1 MYISDLHIHSRF
13 SRATSKDCD
22 APHLELSARRKGIQV
37 IGTGDFT
44 HPEWR
49 KELKEQ
55 LIPAGEG
62 VYTLRDEFRLPG
74 SSMEQRPLFAVT
86 GEISC
91 IYKRNGKTR
100 KVHNVILLPSL
111 EAADE
116 LSAKLEAIGNIHS
129 DGRPILGLD
138 SRDLLELTL
147 DTCPEAEFI
156 PAHIWTPHFSM
167 FGAFSDFNTIEE
179 CFDDLTPHIH
189 AVETGLSSD
198 PPMNWRVSQLDG
210 LTLVSHSDAH
220 SPAKLGREANMMDTP
235 LTYPGMV
242 HAIRTGE
249 GFLGTIEFFP
259 EEGKYHL
266 DGHRN
271 CGVCLTPVQ
280 TAERGGLCPVCGR
293 KLTVGVEHR
302 VEELADRASG
312 FRPAGAKPFE
322 SLAPLPEVIAA
333 CTGVSATCKKTV
345 TLYERML
352 SELGTEFYI
361 LREAPDTDIERIAG
375 PCLAEGIRRL
385 RAGRVERRAGFD
397 GEYGTISLLTP
408 SEIERLNGQT
418 SLFAVEALQIHGA
431 APQLKRKKA
440 PKDPKPDHTPEKSE
454 PKELLNPQQLAA
466 VAADKRRVAVIAGP
480 GTGKTKT
487 LVARI
492 AHLVEDCGI
501 KADEITAV
509 TFTNQAAAEMRERLE
524 QRLGGKRAVTHMT
537 IGTFHA
543 ICLKLLGNV
552 RLIAPG
558 DALTAAADALT
569 ASGSDPKRA
578 KSLVQAVS
586 RVKNGIEPE
595 ACGITQEEFDAYCAR
610 LQELGVLDFDDLL
623 TEAIKLDPTGQKR
636 FHHLLVDEFQD
647 INDAQYELVRRWS
660 CDGKLFVIGD
670 PDQSIYGFRGASGR
684 CFERLTED
692 FPDTQVIRL
701 VENYR
706 SAPEILRAS
715 TAVIANNPGA
725 ERILSPNRP
734 SGPSVRLVTAADDF
748 SEGIFVAKEIA
759 RLTGGVDML
768 EAQRTRRD
776 DNVRA
781 FSDIA
786 VLCRTHRQLELI
798 EKCLIH
804 DDIPCIVSGREDFLD
819 ADDVRGA
826 LAFFRSLRHPTD
838 TGALDTALRTLWHC
852 PADLVEKACALSRGM
867 GSFDPN
873 ALRDEVSGYGPL
885 ELWCACAAEWLPLV
899 THEKPLKLIERWIEA
914 HGPSDT
920 LNRLKNTAV
929 FYPTLDA
936 LDHALILGQE
946 PDLSRACGKGWKS
959 GAVRLMTLHG
969 AKGLE
974 FPVVF
979 VSGVKAGSLPLES
992 QGRPADIEEER
1003 RLFYVG
1009 MTRAREEL
1017 ILTAAPEPSSFLE
1030 ELPAEVMRERATTRR
1045 EKSARQLSLF

>member
-74 SSMEQRPLFAVT
+74 SSMEQRPLFVVT

-220 SPAKLGREANMMDTP
+220 SPAKLGREANLMDTP

-333 CTGVSATCKKTV
+333 CTGVSATCKKAA

-352 SELGTEFYI
+352 RELGTEFYI

-385 RAGRVERRAGFD
+385 RAGKVERRAGFD

-440 PKDPKPDHTPEKSE
+440 PKDPKPNHKPEKAAPE
-454 PKELLNPQQLAA
+454 ELLNPQQLAA
-466 VAADKRRVAVIAGP
+466 VDADRRRVAVIAGP

-524 QRLGGKRAVTHMT
+524 QRLGGKRAVAHMT

-569 ASGSDPKRA
+569 ACGSDPKRA
-578 KSLVQAVS
+578 KSLVRAVS

-595 ACGITQEEFDAYCAR
+595 ACGIMQEEFDAYCAR
-610 LQELGVLDFDDLL
+610 LQEWGVLDFDDLL

-647 INDAQYELVRRWS
+647 INDTQYELVRRWS
-660 CDGKLFVIGD
+660 RDGKLFVIGD

-706 SAPEILRAS
+706 SAPEILHAS
-715 TAVIANNPGA
+715 TAVIAHNPGA

-734 SGPSVRLVTAADDF
+734 SGPAVRLVMAADDF

-759 RLTGGVDML
+759 RLAGGVDML

-819 ADDVRGA
+819 ADDVRGV
-826 LAFFRSLRHPTD
+826 LAFFRFLRHPTD

-852 PADLVEKACALSRGM
+852 PADLVEKACALSRRM
-867 GSFDPN
+867 GSLDPN
-873 ALRDEVSGYGPL
+873 ALRGEVAGYGPL
-885 ELWCACAAEWLPLV
+885 ELWCDCAAEWLPLV

-979 VSGVKAGSLPLES
+979 VAGVKAGSLPLES
-992 QGRPADIEEER
+992 PGRPADIEEER

-1017 ILTAAPEPSSFLE
+1017 ILTAAPEPSPFLD
-1030 ELPAEVMRERATTRR
+1030 ELPDAVTHESPRPQK
-1045 EKSARQLSLF
+1045 EKAAKQLSLF

>member
-1 MYISDLHIHSRF
+1 MD
-13 SRATSKDCD
+13 
-22 APHLELSARRKGIQV
+22 
-37 IGTGDFT
+37 
-44 HPEWR
+44 
-49 KELKEQ
+49 
-55 LIPAGEG
+55 
-62 VYTLRDEFRLPG
+62 
-74 SSMEQRPLFAVT
+74 QRPLFVVT

-91 IYKRNGKTR
+91 IYKRAGKTR

-138 SRDLLELTL
+138 SRDLLELML
-147 DTCPEAEFI
+147 DTCPDAEFI

-220 SPAKLGREANMMDTP
+220 SPAKLGREANLMDTP

-242 HAIRTGE
+242 RAIRTGE
-249 GFLGTIEFFP
+249 GFLRTIEFFP

-271 CGVCLTPVQ
+271 CGVCLTP
-280 TAERGGLCPVCGR
+280 AETQARGGLCPVCGR

-302 VEELADRASG
+302 VEELADRPVG
-312 FRPAGAKPFE
+312 FHPEGARPFE
-322 SLAPLPEVIAA
+322 SLAPLPEVLAA
-333 CTGVSATCKKTV
+333 CTGVSATCKRTV

-375 PCLAEGIRRL
+375 PCIAEGIRRL
-385 RAGRVERRAGFD
+385 RAGKVELRAGFD

-418 SLFAVEALQIHGA
+418 SLFAVEALQVNSA
-431 APQLKRKKA
+431 APQLEKK
-440 PKDPKPDHTPEKSE
+440 KTRREPKPEKTAPTE
-454 PKELLNPQQLAA
+454 QLNAQQQEA
-466 VAADKRRVAVIAGP
+466 VTADAHYVAVIAGP

-487 LVARI
+487 LVSRI
-492 AHLVEDCGI
+492 VHLIRERGV
-501 KADEITAV
+501 KAEEITAV
-509 TFTNQAAAEMRERLE
+509 TFTNQAAAEMRQRLE
-524 QRLGGKRAVTHMT
+524 QSLGGKRAVSHMT

-552 RLIAPG
+552 LLIAPG

-569 ASGSDPKRA
+569 ACGSDPKRA
-578 KSLVQAVS
+578 RALVQAIS
-586 RVKNGIEPE
+586 RVKNGMEPE
-595 ACGITQEEFDAYCAR
+595 ACGIMQEEFDAYCTR
-610 LQELGVLDFDDLL
+610 LKELGALDFDDLL
-623 TEAIKLDPTGQKR
+623 TEALKLDTAGRKGFR
-636 FHHLLVDEFQD
+636 YLLVDEFQD
-647 INDAQYELVRRWS
+647 INDVQYKLVRAWS
-660 CDGKLFVIGD
+660 REGKLFVIGD

-684 CFERLTED
+684 CFERLTGD
-692 FPDTQVIRL
+692 LPDTQVIRL

-706 SAPEILRAS
+706 STPEILRA
-715 TAVIANNPGA
+715 AVPVIEHNPGTV
-725 ERILSPNRP
+725 RVLSPNRL
-734 SGPSVRLVTAADDF
+734 SGPAVRLATSMDDF
-748 SEGIFVAKEIA
+748 SEGIFIAKEIA
-759 RLTGGVDML
+759 RLTGGIDML
-768 EAQRTRRD
+768 EAQNVRREGS
-776 DNVRA
+776 VRA

-819 ADDVRGA
+819 ADDVRGV
-826 LAFFRSLRHPTD
+826 LAFFRSLRHPDD
-838 TGALDTALRTLWHC
+838 TGALETALRLLWKVPSDLIEKVRALC
-852 PADLVEKACALSRGM
+852 CGMETFDADG
-867 GSFDPN
+867 
-873 ALRDEVSGYGPL
+873 LRDAVDGYGPL
-885 ELWCACAAEWLPLV
+885 EVWFGRATEWLPFV
-899 THEKPLKLIERWIEA
+899 NREKTLKLIERWMESY
-914 HGPSDT
+914 GSSET

-936 LDHALILGQE
+936 LENALVLGQE
-946 PDLSRACGKGWKS
+946 ADLHRACGKGWKS
-959 GAVRLMTLHG
+959 GAVQLMTLHG

-979 VSGVKAGSLPLES
+979 LAGVKAGTLPLES

-1017 ILTAAPEPSSFLE
+1017 ILSAAPEISPFLA
-1030 ELPAEVMRERATTRR
+1030 ELPEEVVRERAQMRR
-1045 EKSARQLSLF
+1045 EKPAKQLSLF

>member
-22 APHLELSARRKGIQV
+22 APHLELSARRKGIQL

-44 HPEWR
+44 HPAWR

-55 LIPAGEG
+55 LIPAREG

-74 SSMEQRPLFAVT
+74 SFMDQHPLFVVT

-147 DTCPEAEFI
+147 DTCPDAEFI

-220 SPAKLGREANMMDTP
+220 SPAKLGREANLMNTP

-242 HAIRTGE
+242 RAIRTGE

-271 CGVCLTPVQ
+271 CGVCLTP
-280 TAERGGLCPVCGR
+280 AETQARGGLCPVCGR

-302 VEELADRASG
+302 VEELADRPVG
-312 FRPAGAKPFE
+312 FHPEGARPFE
-322 SLAPLPEVIAA
+322 SLAPLPEVLAA
-333 CTGVSATCKKTV
+333 CTGVSATCKRTLA
-345 TLYERML
+345 LYERMID
-352 SELGTEFYI
+352 ELGPEFYI
-361 LREAPDTDIERIAG
+361 LRQAPVAEIERLAG
-375 PCLAEGIRRL
+375 PCIAEGIRRL
-385 RAGRVERRAGFD
+385 RAGKVEHRAGFD

-418 SLFAVEALQIHGA
+418 SLFAVKALQVNSA
-431 APQLKRKKA
+431 APQLEKK
-440 PKDPKPDHTPEKSE
+440 KTRREPKPEKTAPTE
-454 PKELLNPQQLAA
+454 QLNAQQQEA
-466 VAADKRRVAVIAGP
+466 VTADAHYVAVIAGP

-487 LVARI
+487 LVSRI
-492 AHLVEDCGI
+492 VHLIRERGV
-501 KADEITAV
+501 KAEEITAV
-509 TFTNQAAAEMRERLE
+509 TFTNQAAAEMRQRLE
-524 QRLGGKRAVTHMT
+524 QSLGGKRAVSHMT

-552 RLIAPG
+552 LLIAPG

-569 ASGSDPKRA
+569 ACGSDPKRA
-578 KSLVQAVS
+578 RALVQAIS
-586 RVKNGIEPE
+586 RVKNGMEPE
-595 ACGITQEEFDAYCAR
+595 ACGIMQEEFDAYCTR
-610 LQELGVLDFDDLL
+610 LKELGALDFDDLL
-623 TEAIKLDPTGQKR
+623 TEALKLDTAGRKGFR
-636 FHHLLVDEFQD
+636 YLLVDEFQD
-647 INDAQYELVRRWS
+647 INDVQYKLVRAWS
-660 CDGKLFVIGD
+660 REGKLFVIGD

-684 CFERLTED
+684 CFERLTGD
-692 FPDTQVIRL
+692 LPDTQVIRL

-706 SAPEILRAS
+706 STPEILRA
-715 TAVIANNPGA
+715 AVPVIEHNPGTV
-725 ERILSPNRP
+725 RVLSPNRL
-734 SGPSVRLVTAADDF
+734 SGPAVRLATSMDDF
-748 SEGIFVAKEIA
+748 SEGIFIAKEIA
-759 RLTGGVDML
+759 RLTGGIDML
-768 EAQRTRRD
+768 EAQNVRREGS
-776 DNVRA
+776 VRA

-819 ADDVRGA
+819 ADDVRGV
-826 LAFFRSLRHPTD
+826 LAFFRSLRHPDD
-838 TGALDTALRTLWHC
+838 TGALETALRLLWKVPSDLIEKVRALC
-852 PADLVEKACALSRGM
+852 CGMETFDADG
-867 GSFDPN
+867 
-873 ALRDEVSGYGPL
+873 LRDAVDGYGPL
-885 ELWCACAAEWLPLV
+885 EVWFGRATEWLPFV
-899 THEKPLKLIERWIEA
+899 NREKTLKLIERWMESY
-914 HGPSDT
+914 GSSET

-936 LDHALILGQE
+936 LENALVLGQE
-946 PDLSRACGKGWKS
+946 ADLHRACGKGWKS
-959 GAVRLMTLHG
+959 GAVQLMTLHG

-979 VSGVKAGSLPLES
+979 LAGVKAGTLPLES

-1017 ILTAAPEPSSFLE
+1017 ILSAAPEISPFLA
-1030 ELPAEVMRERATTRR
+1030 ELPEEVVRERAQMRR
-1045 EKSARQLSLF
+1045 EKPAKQLSLF

>member
-22 APHLELSARRKGIQV
+22 SPHLELSARRKGIQL

-44 HPEWR
+44 HPAWR

-74 SSMEQRPLFAVT
+74 NSMDQRPLFVVT

-138 SRDLLELTL
+138 SRDLLELML
-147 DTCPEAEFI
+147 DTCPDAEFI

-220 SPAKLGREANMMDTP
+220 SPAKLGREANLMDTP

-242 HAIRTGE
+242 RAIRTGE

-271 CGVCLTPVQ
+271 CGICLTP
-280 TAERGGLCPVCGR
+280 AETQARGGLCPVCGR

-302 VEELADRASG
+302 VEELADRPVG
-312 FRPAGAKPFE
+312 YRPEGAKPFE
-322 SLAPLPEVIAA
+322 SLAPLPEVLAA
-333 CTGVSATCKKTV
+333 CTGVSATCKRTV
-345 TLYERML
+345 ALYERML
-352 SELGTEFYI
+352 NEMGPEFYI
-361 LREAPDTDIERIAG
+361 LRQAPVAEIERLAG
-375 PCLAEGIRRL
+375 PCIAEGIRRL
-385 RAGRVERRAGFD
+385 RAGKVERRAGFD

-418 SLFAVEALQIHGA
+418 SLFAVEALQVNSA
-431 APQLKRKKA
+431 APQLEKK
-440 PKDPKPDHTPEKSE
+440 KMRREPKPEKTAPTE
-454 PKELLNPQQLAA
+454 QLNAQQQEAMT
-466 VAADKRRVAVIAGP
+466 ADAHHVAVIAGP

-487 LVARI
+487 LVSRI
-492 AHLVEDCGI
+492 VHLIRDRGV
-501 KADEITAV
+501 KAEEITAV
-509 TFTNQAAAEMRERLE
+509 TFTNQAAAEMRQRLE
-524 QRLGGKRAVTHMT
+524 QSLGGKRAVSHMT

-543 ICLKLLGNV
+543 ICLKLLGSV

-558 DALTAAADALT
+558 DALTAAADALN
-569 ASGSDPKRA
+569 ACGSDPKQA
-578 KSLVQAVS
+578 KALVQAIS
-586 RVKNGIEPE
+586 RVKNGMAPE
-595 ACGITQEEFDAYCAR
+595 ACGITQEEFDAYCTR
-610 LQELGVLDFDDLL
+610 LKELGALDFDDLL
-623 TEAIKLDPTGQKR
+623 TEALKLDTAGRKGFR
-636 FHHLLVDEFQD
+636 YLLVDEFQD
-647 INDAQYELVRRWS
+647 INDVQYKLVRAWS
-660 CDGKLFVIGD
+660 REGKLFVIGD

-684 CFERLTED
+684 CFERLTGD
-692 FPDTQVIRL
+692 LPDTQVIRL

-706 SAPEILRAS
+706 STPEILRA
-715 TAVIANNPGA
+715 AVPVIEHNPGTA
-725 ERILSPNRP
+725 RVLSPNRP
-734 SGPSVRLVTAADDF
+734 SGPAVRLATSMDDF
-748 SEGIFVAKEIA
+748 SEGIFIAKEIA
-759 RLTGGVDML
+759 RLTGGIDML
-768 EAQRTRRD
+768 EAQNVRREGSM
-776 DNVRA
+776 RA

-819 ADDVRGA
+819 ADDVRGV
-826 LAFFRSLRHPTD
+826 LAFFRSLRHPAD
-838 TGALDTALRTLWHC
+838 TGALETALRLLWKV
-852 PADLVEKACALSRGM
+852 PSDLIEKACALCCRM
-867 GSFDPN
+867 ETVDAAF
-873 ALRDEVSGYGPL
+873 LRDAVAGYGPL
-885 ELWCACAAEWLPLV
+885 ELWLGRVTEWLPFV
-899 THEKPLKLIERWIEA
+899 NREKPLKLIERWMESY
-914 HGPSDT
+914 GSSET
-920 LNRLKNTAV
+920 LSRLKNTAV

-936 LDHALILGQE
+936 LENALVLGQE
-946 PDLSRACGKGWKS
+946 ADLHRACGKGWKS
-959 GAVRLMTLHG
+959 GAVQLMTLHG

-979 VSGVKAGSLPLES
+979 LAGVKAGTLPLES

-1017 ILTAAPEPSSFLE
+1017 ILSAAPEISPFLA
-1030 ELPAEVMRERATTRR
+1030 ELPEEVVRERAQMRR
-1045 EKSARQLSLF
+1045 EKPAKQLSLF

>member
-22 APHLELSARRKGIQV
+22 APHLELSARRKGIQL

-44 HPEWR
+44 HPAWR
-49 KELKEQ
+49 AELKEQ

-74 SSMEQRPLFAVT
+74 GFMDQRPLFVVT

-91 IYKRNGKTR
+91 IYKRAGKTR

-138 SRDLLELTL
+138 SRDLLELML
-147 DTCPEAEFI
+147 DTCPDAEFI

-220 SPAKLGREANMMDTP
+220 SPAKLGREANLMDTP

-242 HAIRTGE
+242 RAIRTGE
-249 GFLGTIEFFP
+249 GFLRTIEFFP

-271 CGVCLTPVQ
+271 CGVCLTP
-280 TAERGGLCPVCGR
+280 AETQARGGLCPVCGR

-302 VEELADRASG
+302 VEELADRPVG
-312 FRPAGAKPFE
+312 FHPEGARPFE
-322 SLAPLPEVIAA
+322 SLAPLPEVLAA
-333 CTGVSATCKKTV
+333 CTGVSATCKRTV

-375 PCLAEGIRRL
+375 PCIAEGIRRL
-385 RAGRVERRAGFD
+385 RAGKVERRAGFD

-418 SLFAVEALQIHGA
+418 SLFAVEALQVNSA
-431 APQLKRKKA
+431 APQLEKK
-440 PKDPKPDHTPEKSE
+440 KMRREPKPEKTAPTE
-454 PKELLNPQQLAA
+454 QLNAQQQEAMT
-466 VAADKRRVAVIAGP
+466 ADAHHVAVIAGP

-487 LVARI
+487 LVSRI
-492 AHLVEDCGI
+492 VHLIRDRGV
-501 KADEITAV
+501 KAEEITAV
-509 TFTNQAAAEMRERLE
+509 TFTNQAAAEMRQRLE
-524 QRLGGKRAVTHMT
+524 QSLGGKRAVSHMT

-543 ICLKLLGNV
+543 ICLKLLGSV

-558 DALTAAADALT
+558 DALTAAADALN
-569 ASGSDPKRA
+569 ACGSDPKQA
-578 KSLVQAVS
+578 KALVQAIS
-586 RVKNGIEPE
+586 RVKNGMAPE
-595 ACGITQEEFDAYCAR
+595 ACGITQEEFDAYCTR
-610 LQELGVLDFDDLL
+610 LKELGALDFDDLL
-623 TEAIKLDPTGQKR
+623 TEALKLDTAGRKGFR
-636 FHHLLVDEFQD
+636 YLLVDEFQD
-647 INDAQYELVRRWS
+647 INDVQYKLVRAWS
-660 CDGKLFVIGD
+660 REGKLFVIGD

-684 CFERLTED
+684 CFERLTGD
-692 FPDTQVIRL
+692 LPDTQVIRL

-706 SAPEILRAS
+706 STPEILRA
-715 TAVIANNPGA
+715 AVPVIEHNPGTA
-725 ERILSPNRP
+725 RVLSPNRP
-734 SGPSVRLVTAADDF
+734 SGPAVRLATSMDDF
-748 SEGIFVAKEIA
+748 SEGIFIAKEIA
-759 RLTGGVDML
+759 RLTGGIDML
-768 EAQRTRRD
+768 EAQNVRREGSM
-776 DNVRA
+776 RA

-819 ADDVRGA
+819 ADDVRGV
-826 LAFFRSLRHPTD
+826 LAFFRSLRHPDD
-838 TGALDTALRTLWHC
+838 TGALETALRLLWKVPSDLIEKVRALC
-852 PADLVEKACALSRGM
+852 CGMETFDADG
-867 GSFDPN
+867 
-873 ALRDEVSGYGPL
+873 LRDAVDGYGPL
-885 ELWCACAAEWLPLV
+885 EVWFGRVTEWLPFV
-899 THEKPLKLIERWIEA
+899 NREKTLKLIERWMESY
-914 HGPSDT
+914 GSSET

-936 LDHALILGQE
+936 LENALVLGQE
-946 PDLSRACGKGWKS
+946 ADLHRACGKGWKS
-959 GAVRLMTLHG
+959 GAVQLMTLHG

-979 VSGVKAGSLPLES
+979 LAGVKAGTLPLES

-1017 ILTAAPEPSSFLE
+1017 ILSAAPEISPFLA
-1030 ELPAEVMRERATTRR
+1030 ELPEEVVRERAQMRR
-1045 EKSARQLSLF
+1045 EKPAKQLSLF